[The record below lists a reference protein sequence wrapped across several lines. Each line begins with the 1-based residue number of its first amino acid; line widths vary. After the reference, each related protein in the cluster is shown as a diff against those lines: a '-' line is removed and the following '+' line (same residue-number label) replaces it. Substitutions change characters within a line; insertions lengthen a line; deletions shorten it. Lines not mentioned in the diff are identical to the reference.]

1 MEYDKDASEGA
12 AVFTSAALR
21 EMMIKHTP
29 FGSDHLEDRDPMT
42 KRKMAFITM
51 VIVFVPEKM
60 ALYVILYPL
69 PSKWPSFSMAKSFR
83 RSSKQKGLVKIEVTT
98 PCPGSNRHVK
108 KPRWHQTIFSGP
120 KLSALFGG
128 IRFLLD
134 HEEGKKPLL
143 NVFPDF

>member
-42 KRKMAFITM
+42 KRKMVFITM

-83 RSSKQKGLVKIEVTT
+83 RSSK
-98 PCPGSNRHVK
+98 
-108 KPRWHQTIFSGP
+108 
-120 KLSALFGG
+120 
-128 IRFLLD
+128 LLGAGQLRS
-134 HEEGKKPLL
+134 HPAR
-143 NVFPDF
+143 VPDM